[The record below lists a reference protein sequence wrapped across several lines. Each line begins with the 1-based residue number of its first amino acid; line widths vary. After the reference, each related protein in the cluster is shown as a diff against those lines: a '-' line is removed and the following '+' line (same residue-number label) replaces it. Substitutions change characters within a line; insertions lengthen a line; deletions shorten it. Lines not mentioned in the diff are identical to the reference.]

1 MTVKGGSTKSLQE
14 PREMWATRRT
24 CDEGIGCQDVA
35 EQGHLRADAHGLHAA
50 AAAAAERWRL
60 CLIHR
65 EHEGGVVYRVESGWP
80 PFLLLCF
87 DTEREWGMW
96 NVECDPALPCLIPTR
111 SASVFRNLELF
122 DREPPEFAP
131 FWGVTK
137 PSQAASAEHIPHL
150 HPGIIISPP
159 SPALSCHH
167 SDTPTYATAN
177 I

>member
-35 EQGHLRADAHGLHAA
+35 EQGHLRADAHRLH
-50 AAAAAERWRL
+50 AAAERWRL